1 VIQYRAD
8 WLLPISDAPIAGG
21 SVSLDDGRIV
31 GVHDAA
37 GTGAIDLGRVAI
49 LPGLVN
55 AHTHLELSYLHGVI
69 APSPDFGQWVRT
81 IMATRQQYPDPADV
95 RIVEPARRA
104 IAAARACGTAL
115 LGDVSNT
122 LVTVPM
128 LCEMGMPA
136 QVFYELLG
144 FTEHDPDGRVRA
156 ARARIDELAGLPAGL
171 PAGASAKA
179 GAGADVRISLAPH
192 APYSVSAALFQ
203 AIRADLDAHPAAVSS
218 VHLGEP
224 PEEIELLR
232 HGTGAIRAVLE
243 DLGRWASDWRPPGVS
258 PVEYLADL
266 GVLDARLL
274 VVHGV
279 QFDGEDLTTLR
290 SVGATVVSC
299 PRSNVHVGV
308 GPPPLEVFYAMDVD
322 VAFGTDS
329 LASVADLNLFA
340 ELAEARRL
348 APRVRARRLLQSAT
362 LAGARALGR
371 GREFGSI
378 EVGKRAALIAVRVPE
393 GVSDVEEY
401 LVGGIEPAAI
411 AWLDPSTPNF
421 QLPTPN

>member
-1 VIQYRAD
+1 M
-8 WLLPISDAPIAGG
+8 AGG
-21 SVSLDDGRIV
+21 TVSLDNGRIAAV
-31 GVHDAA
+31 GAA
-37 GTGAIDLGRVAI
+37 PDRDVVDLGRAVI

-55 AHTHLELSYLHGVI
+55 AHTHFELSYLHGVI
-69 APSPDFGQWVRT
+69 PPSPQFGQWVRT
-81 IMATRQQYPDPADV
+81 VMAIRKNYPDPADP

-104 IAAARACGTAL
+104 IAAARAHGTAL
-115 LGDVSNT
+115 AGDVSNT

-128 LCEMGMPA
+128 LRAARMPA

-144 FTEHDPDGRVRA
+144 FTEHDPEGRVRA
-156 ARARIDELAGLPAGL
+156 ARARADELDAGRT
-171 PAGASAKA
+171 
-179 GAGADVRISLAPH
+179 DVRISLAPH

-203 AIRADLDAHPAAVSS
+203 AIRADLDAHPDAVSS

-224 PEEIELLR
+224 PDEVELLR

-243 DLGRWASDWRPPGVS
+243 ELGRWPSDWRPPGVS

-274 VVHGV
+274 AVHGV

-290 SVGATVVSC
+290 AIGATVVSC
-299 PRSNVHVGV
+299 PRSNVYVGV

-348 APRVRARRLLQSAT
+348 APRVRARRLLESAT
-362 LAGARALGR
+362 LTGARALGR

-378 EVGKRAALIAVRVPE
+378 EAGKRAALIAVRLPE

-411 AWLDPSTPNF
+411 TWLDPSTPNL
-421 QLPTPN
+421 QPPTPN